1 MAIVANTNS
10 LISAA
15 ELERIAQ
22 ITIADTDYKTTLI
35 NIASDFIERYCDRKF
50 IKTTYTKEIYNG
62 NGCVDLYLNN
72 YPIVIGTVTVEAWD
86 VYNDIVSY
94 EFTEHE
100 DYLVYLEEGRIYK
113 YTTWV
118 KGHQNYR
125 ITYDAG
131 YLITTV
137 PYDLKLACA
146 KSAAFLYSFTN
157 KDGVASEKMGQYSI
171 TYDKA
176 PAVNGIPLSAEVINL
191 LGLYRDRK
199 PYEF

>member
-1 MAIVANTNS
+1 MAVAANANS
-10 LISAA
+10 LITAE

-22 ITIADTDYKTTLI
+22 ITISDTDYKTTLI

-50 IKTTYTKEIYNG
+50 IKQTYTREVYNG
-62 NGCVDLYLNN
+62 HGLTDLYINN
-72 YPIVIGTVTVEAWD
+72 FPIITDSVTIESWD

-100 DYLVYLEEGRIYK
+100 DYLIYLEEGRVYK
-113 YTTWV
+113 YTGWA

-131 YLITTV
+131 YLITAV

-146 KSAAFLYSFTN
+146 KTAAFLYSFAN
-157 KDGVASEKMGQYSI
+157 KDGVSAEKMGQYSI

-176 PAVNGIPLSAEVINL
+176 PAVNGIPLSAEVVNL
-191 LGLYRDRK
+191 LELYRDRM